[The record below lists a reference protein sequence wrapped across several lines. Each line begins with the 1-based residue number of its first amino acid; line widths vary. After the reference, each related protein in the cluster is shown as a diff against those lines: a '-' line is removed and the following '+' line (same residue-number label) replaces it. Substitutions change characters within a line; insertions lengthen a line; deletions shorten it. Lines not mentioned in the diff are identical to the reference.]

1 MQNSN
6 APGQLF
12 MTLDVFL
19 ELVNYSDYPSFVV
32 YFQTSGI
39 LLNLTTYLNTLKDR
53 GQDKQLWWNL
63 TALEEII
70 KEDELQKKVVYP
82 QG

>member
-12 MTLDVFL
+12 MTPDVFL

-32 YFQTSGI
+32 LFPNIRHTPKFNYLSQYF
-39 LLNLTTYLNTLKDR
+39 K
-53 GQDKQLWWNL
+53 GQR
-63 TALEEII
+63 A
-70 KEDELQKKVVYP
+70 
-82 QG
+82 G